1 MLKVERTAAPQDDE
15 WPVTAAAVILLQIF
29 TGDSQPE
36 AANSEDG
43 TERSSPLAACHVA
56 ANDELSQVLGLS

>member
-1 MLKVERTAAPQDDE
+1 MAGYGGGSP
-15 WPVTAAAVILLQIF
+15 
-29 TGDSQPE
+29 PE

-43 TERSSPLAACHVA
+43 MERSPPLAACHVA